1 MDPDPDPGGPKTY
14 GSDGSGF
21 GSATLVATLLMT
33 DLHVL
38 ELYVG
43 DPQLLHLENLI
54 VAGPLV
60 ERIGPLRE
68 VVHHVSL
75 LSSHKQ
81 HARKTFP
88 AQKVLKAQG
97 YRTRIWK

>member
-1 MDPDPDPGGPKTY
+1 
-14 GSDGSGF
+14 
-21 GSATLVATLLMT
+21 MT

-75 LSSHKQ
+75 ASTHKQ

-88 AQKVLKAQG
+88 PQKVFKAQG
-97 YRTRIWK
+97 YKEYENKRVCTKP

>member
-1 MDPDPDPGGPKTY
+1 
-14 GSDGSGF
+14 
-21 GSATLVATLLMT
+21 MT

-43 DPQLLHLENLI
+43 NPQLLHLENLI

-60 ERIGPLRE
+60 ERIRPLRE

-75 LSSHKQ
+75 PSSHKSTSS
-81 HARKTFP
+81 KTYP
-88 AQKVLKAQG
+88 PQKVLKAQG
-97 YRTRIWK
+97 YKEYENNRVCTKP